1 MQDFGNSVLQSLASM
16 SDSQS
21 ESVWGAVKSSLLN
34 LLSPSKSETEIK
46 IVEKSREVKAL
57 QEYETL
63 VKGFEAAAA
72 EKHTAVDEA
81 LGRFK
86 TKSK

>member
-1 MQDFGNSVLQSLASM
+1 MADNNL
-16 SDSQS
+16 
-21 ESVWGAVKSSLLN
+21 SVWGAVKGSLLN

-46 IVEKSREVKAL
+46 IAEQTREIKAL
-57 QEYETL
+57 QEYESL
-63 VKGFEAAAA
+63 VGSFTAADDT
-72 EKHTAVDEA
+72 KHQAVEQA